1 MSSAGA
7 GASFCQGLRGAAPSV
22 SPGTRSRHAPLS
34 LEQLVGA
41 MNVTPP
47 QQYADV
53 GSAFAAP
60 LPPLP
65 ASCLANLSVG
75 GASGAGEAAG
85 SGVPGLQG
93 IVRDGGERL
102 LDVLLDERVFLFLRE
117 ARTDAVSWERHLKWL
132 RSDPRGDTEVLPSEG
147 CTCAQYSVRMRT
159 CTRRIL
165 TKHTIDQD
173 RSCVN
178 VCMSSSGNQGEHCLH
193 TRTGASGG
201 AGAARSH
208 APDRSY
214 PRRPCRFPLAAGGC
228 RQC

>member
-1 MSSAGA
+1 MELGWGAAWLDQAVRDALGEGRESDRHAVKALARGFFLSSAGA
-7 GASFCQGLRGAAPSV
+7 GAGLRGAAPSV

-65 ASCLANLSVG
+65 ASCLANLSAG

-147 CTCAQYSVRMRT
+147 CPCIQYYYYSTHAHVYQAHPDETYNRP
-159 CTRRIL
+159 
-165 TKHTIDQD
+165 
-173 RSCVN
+173 RSLLCK
-178 VCMSSSGNQGEHCLH
+178 CMHVFFGQPG
-193 TRTGASGG
+193 
-201 AGAARSH
+201 
-208 APDRSY
+208 
-214 PRRPCRFPLAAGGC
+214 
-228 RQC
+228 